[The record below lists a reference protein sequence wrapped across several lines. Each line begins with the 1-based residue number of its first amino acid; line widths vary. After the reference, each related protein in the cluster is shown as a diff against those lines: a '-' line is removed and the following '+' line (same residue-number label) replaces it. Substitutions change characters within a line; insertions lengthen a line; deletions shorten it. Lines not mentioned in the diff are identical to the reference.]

1 MSDFLK
7 DIIKETGNEYATLVS
22 EGVEAGD
29 VDSFIDTG
37 SLAFNALL
45 SGSIFGGMP
54 SNKITAIAG
63 EAATGKTFFALG
75 IVKAFLDKNKD
86 AGVIYFESES
96 ALTKE
101 LVEARGIDSTRMVIV
116 PVATVQEFRHQ
127 SIKVIDK
134 YLEQGEDKRKP
145 LMFVL
150 DSLGMLSTTKE
161 MEDTAEGKETRDM
174 TRSQIVKAAFRVLTL
189 KLGKAKVPMIMTNHT
204 YDVIGSMFPQKEMG
218 GGSGLKYAASNIVYL
233 SKRKEKDGKEIIG
246 NIIHCKNYK
255 SRLTKENALI
265 DVRLTYK
272 DGLDK
277 YYGLLELA
285 IKHGIFKS
293 VSTRVELPDGSKQ
306 YAKTINNEPDKF
318 FTKDVL
324 AQIDEA
330 AKKEFLYGAE

>member
-1 MSDFLK
+1 MLEVIESR
-7 DIIKETGNEYATLVS
+7 S
-22 EGVEAGD
+22 
-29 VDSFIDTG
+29 VDS
-37 SLAFNALL
+37 
-45 SGSIFGGMP
+45 
-54 SNKITAIAG
+54 K
-63 EAATGKTFFALG
+63 
-75 IVKAFLDKNKD
+75 
-86 AGVIYFESES
+86 
-96 ALTKE
+96 
-101 LVEARGIDSTRMVIV
+101 RMVVV
-116 PVATVQEFRHQ
+116 PVATVQEFRNQ
-127 SIKVIDK
+127 SIKILDK
-134 YLEQGEDKRKP
+134 YIEQPEANRKP

>member
-7 DIIKETGNEYATLVS
+7 SIVKETGNEYAALAS
-22 EGVEAGD
+22 EGVAGAD
-29 VDSFIDTG
+29 VSSFIDTG
-37 SLAFNALL
+37 SYSLNALF
-45 SGSIFGGMP
+45 SGSIYGGLP

-75 IVKAFLDKNKD
+75 ICKRFLDKDKD
-86 AGVIYFESES
+86 AGVIYFESENAIS
-96 ALTKE
+96 QEMLE
-101 LVEARGIDSTRMVIV
+101 SRGIDTKRVVVV
-116 PVATVQEFRHQ
+116 PVSTVQEFRNQ
-127 SIKVIDK
+127 SIKVVDK
-134 YLEQGEDKRKP
+134 YLDQDPKTRKP

-246 NIIHCKNYK
+246 NVIHCKNYK
-255 SRLTKENALI
+255 SRLTKENAMI
-265 DVRLTYK
+265 DVRLTYDK
-272 DGLDK
+272 GLDQH
-277 YYGLLELA
+277 YGLLDLA
-285 IKHGIFKS
+285 VKYGIFKS
-293 VSTRVELPDGSKQ
+293 VSTRIELPDGSKQ
-306 YAKTINNEPDKF
+306 YAKTINNEPNKF
-318 FTKDVL
+318 FTKEVL

>member
-45 SGSIFGGMP
+45 SGSIYGGMP

-75 IVKAFLDKNKD
+75 IVKAFLEKNKD

-101 LVEARGIDSTRMVIV
+101 LVESRGIDSSRMVIV

-134 YLEQGEDKRKP
+134 YIEQDEKTRKP

-233 SKRKEKDGKEIIG
+233 SKRKEKDGKEVIG

-285 IKHGIFKS
+285 IKHNIFKS
-293 VSTRVELPDGSKQ
+293 VSTRIELPDGSKQ
-306 YAKTINNEPDKF
+306 YAKTINNEPTKF

-330 AKKEFLYGAE
+330 ARKEFLYGTE

>member
-37 SLAFNALL
+37 SHALNALL
-45 SGSIFGGMP
+45 SGSIYGGMP

-75 IVKAFLDKNKD
+75 IVKAFLEKNKD

-101 LVEARGIDSTRMVIV
+101 LVESRGIDSSRMVIV

-134 YLEQGEDKRKP
+134 YIEQDEKNRKP
-145 LMFVL
+145 IMFVL

-285 IKHGIFKS
+285 IKHNIFKS
-293 VSTRVELPDGSKQ
+293 VSTRIELPDGTKQ

>member
-45 SGSIFGGMP
+45 SGSIYGGMP

-134 YLEQGEDKRKP
+134 YLEQAEDKRKP